1 MRNFYTDSLAIAG
14 KKRYNYIIYLFYF
27 ICSISSVFGRKDAP
41 RGARYTMKQLWRYIS
56 PHSLYIFFT
65 VLIKLAGALLELLI
79 PFFMEIILDDVVP
92 AGQTGAIFLYGSL
105 MLLAAGGCLAGNI
118 IANRMSAI
126 SSGKITQRMRS
137 YPFHPAVRRR

>member
-1 MRNFYTDSLAIAG
+1 
-14 KKRYNYIIYLFYF
+14 
-27 ICSISSVFGRKDAP
+27 
-41 RGARYTMKQLWRYIS
+41 MKQLWRYIS

-79 PFFMEIILDDVVP
+79 PFFMEIILDDAVP